1 MNCQAVNTKLVIS
14 HSHYLQII
22 LYLQQTSKRTAQN
35 QLNIQNLKL
44 STMSKKGY
52 IISITIIGVFFFIF
66 GFVTWLNGIL
76 IPYLKIA
83 CEITN
88 FQSLFVAFA
97 FYISYTVM
105 ALPSSWV
112 LKKTGFKNGMSVG
125 LIVMALG
132 SLVFIPAAMTRT
144 YGLFLAGLFIMGT
157 GLAILQTASNPYITI
172 IGPRE
177 TAARRISIMGICN
190 KLAGAIAPLILAYF
204 IFSDGDAFLKS
215 LESMGDAAR
224 IAALDELASR
234 VIGPYIVMAAVLLL
248 LGLLIRFAPLPE
260 IEDEEETEE
269 ELAAIAGKTHIFQFP
284 HLILGAVA
292 LFFYVGIEVIAG
304 DTIIRYGMTLDVPI
318 ESAKYFTSLVLVA
331 MVIGYI
337 IGIILIPKVISQKNL
352 LALSAI
358 SGLVF
363 TGIALMMP
371 AAAAIRFPFVDLMTF
386 ARVELILPY
395 SVLFIALLGI
405 SNAIVWPAIWPL
417 AIHGLGRFIKTG
429 SALLIMSIAG
439 GALLPLLWGYLTDIW
454 SAQQAYWI
462 GIPCYLFILYFALF
476 GHKMKRW
483 RLGGH

>member
-1 MNCQAVNTKLVIS
+1 
-14 HSHYLQII
+14 
-22 LYLQQTSKRTAQN
+22 
-35 QLNIQNLKL
+35 
-44 STMSKKGY
+44 MSKKGY
-52 IISITIIGVFFFIF
+52 IISITIIGIFFFIF

-105 ALPSSWV
+105 ALPSSWI

-144 YGLFLAGLFIMGT
+144 YALFLTGLFIMGT

-177 TAARRISIMGICN
+177 SAARRISIMGICN
-190 KLAGAIAPLILAYF
+190 KLAGAIAPIILAYF
-204 IFSDGDAFLKS
+204 IFSDGDAFIQS
-215 LESMGDAAR
+215 LEGIDAAAR
-224 IAALDELASR
+224 AEALDGLASR
-234 VIGPYIVMAAVLLL
+234 VIGPYGVMSAVLLI

-260 IEDEEETEE
+260 IEDEEETPE
-269 ELAAIAGKTHIFQFP
+269 ELASIAGKTNIFQFP
-284 HLILGAVA
+284 HLILGVIT

-304 DTIIRYGMTLDVPI
+304 DTIIRYGMALDVAL
-318 ESAKYFTSLVLVA
+318 ESAKYFTSLVLLGMIVGY
-331 MVIGYI
+331 VIGI
-337 IGIILIPKVISQKNL
+337 LLIPKVVSQKNL

-363 TGIALMMP
+363 TVLAIMVP
-371 AAAAIRFPFVDLMTF
+371 ASAAITFPFIDLMTF
-386 ARVELILPY
+386 QKVELVLPY
-395 SVLFIALLGI
+395 TVLFIALLGI

-417 AIHGLGRFIKTG
+417 AIHGLGKFIKTG
-429 SALLIMSIAG
+429 SALLIMGIAG
-439 GALLPLLWGYLTDIW
+439 GALLPLAWGKLADVW

-462 GIPCYLFILYFALF
+462 AVPCYLFILYFALY
-476 GHKMKRW
+476 GHKVRRW
-483 RLGGH
+483 S